1 MGKSSKL
8 RLTIQDLKDLGIIK
22 YKKKRKHK
30 RNKKKKIIYRGHNM
44 DGIKSSSNHLVGYGS
59 VLTNTPTLQLNNE
72 NAVMQR
78 DANIKAIKNQD
89 ESRMVSYN
97 PQLRQIEDNYNDM
110 KGAITHLWNVNNHY
124 GSKEPR
130 IEEIDDDEEE
140 NVDIFT
146 TNRNDYKYDS
156 KDTVKSSSSDDFLV
170 DGDKTP
176 SMINEVF
183 QTPQTFETRA
193 GGGMTNKRTTK
204 QPPAHYEFNPA
215 DFPPE
220 GDEDVS
226 ILSVPEEKAEEKKV
240 EKKGAPNLNVSKIE
254 LQKMYSEFGGDD
266 VKLLTAKAK
275 IQELRAAIRLLPEYK
290 GILKYTKS
298 NK

>member
-1 MGKSSKL
+1 MSKSKL

-22 YKKKRKHK
+22 YKKKRKNKRHK
-30 RNKKKKIIYRGHNM
+30 KTKKKYTGHNM

-89 ESRMVSYN
+89 NESRMVAYN

-110 KGAITHLWNVNNHY
+110 KGAITHLWTVNNHY
-124 GSKEPR
+124 GNKGPR
-130 IEEIDDDEEE
+130 IEEIDDEEE
-140 NVDIFT
+140 NVDIFSK
-146 TNRNDYKYDS
+146 NRNDYKYDS

-176 SMINEVF
+176 SMINESPVAS
-183 QTPQTFETRA
+183 FETRA
-193 GGGMTNKRTTK
+193 GGGMTNKKETK
-204 QPPAHYEFNPA
+204 QQTPYYEFNPS
-215 DFPPE
+215 DFKPE
-220 GDEDVS
+220 PEDS
-226 ILSVPEEKAEEKKV
+226 LLSEPEEKKDDKKPV
-240 EKKGAPNLNVSKIE
+240 KTGAPNLNVGKIK
-254 LQKMYSEFGGDD
+254 LQQMYSEFGGDD
-266 VKLLTAKAK
+266 VKLLTKDSTVA
-275 IQELRAAIRLLPEYK
+275 QLRSAIRLLPEYK
-290 GILKYTKS
+290 AVLKYTKA